1 MSTRYSPASFSWASV
16 AAWPLMKQRERPE
29 PSTVLRRM
37 TWPGSP
43 LRSRSVSHAASAA
56 LGSTSNSA
64 ASSAR
69 SAPSRTAAASPRPP
83 TSSSMASTSI
93 DFPAPVSPV
102 STVNPSPKSMDD
114 SSISTNP
121 RMSSARSTVL
131 LQVAVLLEY
140 FAPAQLLAQ
149 RGEVAVAR
157 RVHEAHRVRRAL
169 EQQAVA
175 LLHVGER
182 KAVEMRARVERAHQ
196 HDLDHHAVAHAHRA
210 RGKGVRV
217 ERHQRERRHRG
228 VQDRALRRHRV
239 GGRAGRRGDDHAV
252 GAQRVDELAVDQ
264 QVELDQAPLRAL
276 ADDGLVERDG
286 LQDRFIVS
294 SYFGFQQRALLDAVL
309 AIENR
314 ADAGA
319 HVVVADVGHETDAAL
334 VHADQR
340 HVVAHEI
347 ARRGEHRAVSAD
359 DDRELGVGAD
369 RRIVDAAHAEVGRG
383 LALDQH
389 FAAALFEHAA
399 QLPQRLRDLGTA
411 QLADQGDAA
420 EARPDC
426 GGRHALECT
435 MIFMLDKRAQ
445 VLLKTLIERY
455 IAEGQ
460 PVGSRTLSK
469 HSGLDLSPATIRNV
483 MSDLEDMG
491 FIASPHTSAG
501 RVPTPAG
508 YRFFVDTLLVV
519 KQLESG
525 ELRELEGQ
533 LHPDNPQRVIHS
545 ASQLLSQ
552 LSQFAGVVMTPRRA
566 VTFKHV
572 EFLKLSEKRIL
583 LIVVTPDGDVQ
594 NRILFTERDYSPAE
608 LVEVANFIN
617 QNYAGQSFEDVRLH
631 LRGELRDL
639 RHDMA
644 RLMSAALE
652 AGTALAEGSEQYVI
666 SGERNLFAVRDLSQD
681 VGRLKQVLELFE
693 RKTSLLKILDLALR
707 GQGVQIFI
715 GGESGVSAPDD
726 VSVVTSPYKV
736 DGEVVGTVG
745 VVGPTRMA
753 YDRVIPIVDVT

>member
-1 MSTRYSPASFSWASV
+1 MSTRNSPASLSWARV

-37 TWPGSP
+37 TRPGSP
-43 LRSRSVSHAASAA
+43 LRSRSVSHAANAPS
-56 LGSTSNSA
+56 GSTSNSA

-102 STVNPSPKSMDD
+102 STVNPSPKSIDD

-121 RMSSARSTVL
+121 WMSSARSTVL

-196 HDLDHHAVAHAHRA
+196 HDLDHHAVADAHRA

-228 VQDRALRRHRV
+228 MQDRALRRHRV

-252 GAQRVDELAVDQ
+252 GAQRVDELADDRFVERNRAQHAVVSASDFRVDQ
-264 QVELDQAPLRAL
+264 
-276 ADDGLVERDG
+276 G
-286 LQDRFIVS
+286 
-294 SYFGFQQRALLDAVL
+294 ALLDAVL
-309 AIENR
+309 AVENR

-334 VHADQR
+334 VHADER
-340 HVVAHEI
+340 HVVTHEI
-347 ARRGEHRAVSAD
+347 ARRGEYRAVAAD
-359 DDRELGVGAD
+359 DDRELGIGAD
-369 RRIVDAAHAEVGRG
+369 RRIVDAAQAEVGRG

-420 EARPDC
+420 KARPNC
-426 GGRHALECT
+426 GVRHAVECT

-469 HSGLDLSPATIRNV
+469 HSGLDR
-483 MSDLEDMG
+483 
-491 FIASPHTSAG
+491 
-501 RVPTPAG
+501 
-508 YRFFVDTLLVV
+508 
-519 KQLESG
+519 
-525 ELRELEGQ
+525 
-533 LHPDNPQRVIHS
+533 
-545 ASQLLSQ
+545 
-552 LSQFAGVVMTPRRA
+552 
-566 VTFKHV
+566 
-572 EFLKLSEKRIL
+572 
-583 LIVVTPDGDVQ
+583 
-594 NRILFTERDYSPAE
+594 
-608 LVEVANFIN
+608 
-617 QNYAGQSFEDVRLH
+617 
-631 LRGELRDL
+631 
-639 RHDMA
+639 
-644 RLMSAALE
+644 
-652 AGTALAEGSEQYVI
+652 
-666 SGERNLFAVRDLSQD
+666 
-681 VGRLKQVLELFE
+681 
-693 RKTSLLKILDLALR
+693 
-707 GQGVQIFI
+707 
-715 GGESGVSAPDD
+715 
-726 VSVVTSPYKV
+726 
-736 DGEVVGTVG
+736 
-745 VVGPTRMA
+745 
-753 YDRVIPIVDVT
+753 